1 MVAGERRRPR
11 RRLSGVSAPETPADD
26 RIILRQALLSLPLD
40 QRAAVVLCLGSGYTH
55 AEVAEMLA
63 IPLGT
68 IKSHVL
74 RGREKLRGIL
84 GDTS

>member
-1 MVAGERRRPR
+1 
-11 RRLSGVSAPETPADD
+11 L
-26 RIILRQALLSLPLD
+26 LRQALLSLPMD

-55 AEVAEMLA
+55 AEAAEMLA

-68 IKSHVL
+68 IKSYVL

-84 GDTS
+84 GEKS